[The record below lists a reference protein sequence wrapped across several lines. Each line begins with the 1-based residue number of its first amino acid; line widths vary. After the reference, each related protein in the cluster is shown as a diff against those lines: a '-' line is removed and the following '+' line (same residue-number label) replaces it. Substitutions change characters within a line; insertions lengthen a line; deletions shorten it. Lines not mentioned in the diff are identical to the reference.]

1 MKFGRVAWLVLIA
14 TLQVFLRTFA
24 QDCPLENAFLSGR
37 KTGTINP
44 SRMETLA
51 GLAAS
56 RTNSGILWGHDLGA
70 IDRIFAI
77 ATTSKAIADF
87 TFNRTLTDAEDIAV
101 GPGPASSGNYIYVA
115 DCGGVR
121 GSIVIARF
129 REPLLDATTT
139 GVIALTD
146 QNYFTLNYPDGAHDA

>member
-1 MKFGRVAWLVLIA
+1 MKFGPVAWLILVAVLEGFA
-14 TLQVFLRTFA
+14 RAFA

-56 RTNSGILWGHDLGA
+56 RTNAGILWAHGAGA

-77 ATTSKAIADF
+77 ATTSKAMADY
-87 TFNRTLTDAEDIAV
+87 TLNRTLIDAEDIAV
-101 GPGPASSGNYIYVA
+101 GPGPAPTGQYIYLA
-115 DCGGVR
+115 DSGGLR
-121 GSIVIARF
+121 SSIVIARF
-129 REPLLDATTT
+129 REPIVD
-139 GVIALTD
+139 V
-146 QNYFTLNYPDGAHDA
+146 